1 MKKLLGVLALTLA
14 ASGLAVAG
22 NAREQ
27 DFFETI
33 NWNTEYRKDYQDI
46 TNGIGNEGFK
56 SENSK
61 ENVLRNTLSGTL
73 NLQDEWGLKADFS
86 ILSKTYDKEGFADSS
101 AQGWETDLNVRKSIK
116 LGNYDTDFTL
126 VEWKRWEKEG
136 QETNELLMGPKFSID
151 VLGQKVSVTTKAVYY
166 REMAGSDEAS
176 YYVPGTEGYGANIDF
191 GFGGNVYQGDYGTL
205 SYAISLANH
214 WRNATGDNDYKN
226 NWKLDYETTV
236 DYKTPSFWGGFYAGT
251 ELYNEWIR
259 HTASGKEGL
268 SGFSYT
274 NEFNVTPYLGYK
286 TSFSTPVGELAVNPY
301 VKYRAFQRFTSEN
314 GYSDNE
320 RLTEETDRFTAGV
333 SLGLN
338 LD

>member
-1 MKKLLGVLALTLA
+1 MKKLLGILALTLA
-14 ASGLAVAG
+14 ASALASAA

-27 DFFETI
+27 DYFESI
-33 NWNTEYRKDYQDI
+33 NWNTEYRMDYQDVD
-46 TNGIGNEGFK
+46 NGIGNEGFK

-86 ILSKTYDKEGFADSS
+86 ILSKTYDKESFVDSD

-126 VEWKRWEKEG
+126 IEWKRWEEEG
-136 QETNELLMGPKFSID
+136 QETNELLMGPKFSIN
-151 VLGQKVSVTTKAVYY
+151 VLGQNVSVTTKAVYY
-166 REMAGSDEAS
+166 KEMAGSSEAS
-176 YYVPGTEGYGANIDF
+176 YYVGGTEGYGANVDF

-320 RLTEETDRFTAGV
+320 RLTEETDRFTAGL

>member
-46 TNGIGNEGFK
+46 TNGIGNEWFK
-56 SENSK
+56 SENNK

-86 ILSKTYDKEGFADSS
+86 ILSKTYDKEGYVDSD

-136 QETNELLMGPKFSID
+136 QETNELLMGPKFSIN
-151 VLGQKVSVTTKAVYY
+151 VLGQNVSVTTKAVYY
-166 REMAGSDEAS
+166 KEMAGSQEAS
-176 YYVPGTEGYGANIDF
+176 YYVGGTEGYGANIDF

-205 SYAISLANH
+205 SYAVSLANH

-259 HTASGKEGL
+259 HTASAENGL
-268 SGFSYT
+268 SGFKYT

-286 TSFSTPVGELAVNPY
+286 TSFSTPVGEVAVNPY
-301 VKYRAFQRFTSEN
+301 VKYRAFQRFTTEN
-314 GYSDNE
+314 GYSDND
-320 RLTEETDRFTAGV
+320 RFTQETDRFTAGL

>member
-1 MKKLLGVLALTLA
+1 MKKLLGILALTLA
-14 ASGLAVAG
+14 ASALASAA

-27 DFFETI
+27 DYFESI
-33 NWNTEYRKDYQDI
+33 NWNTEYRMDYQDVD
-46 TNGIGNEGFK
+46 NGIGNEGFK

-86 ILSKTYDKEGFADSS
+86 ILSKTYDKKNFVDSD

-126 VEWKRWEKEG
+126 IEWKRWEEEG
-136 QETNELLMGPKFSID
+136 QETNELLVGPKFSIN
-151 VLGQKVSVTTKAVYY
+151 VLGQNVSVTTKAVYY
-166 REMAGSDEAS
+166 KEMAGSKEAS
-176 YYVPGTEGYGANIDF
+176 YYVGGTEGYGANVDF
-191 GFGGNVYQGDYGTL
+191 GFGGNIYQGDYGTL

-320 RLTEETDRFTAGV
+320 RLTEETDRFTAGL

>member
-1 MKKLLGVLALTLA
+1 MKKLLGVLALTLV

-86 ILSKTYDKEGFADSS
+86 ILSKTYDKKSFVDSD

-126 VEWKRWEKEG
+126 IEWKRWEEEG
-136 QETNELLMGPKFSID
+136 QETNELLVGPKFSIN
-151 VLGQKVSVTTKAVYY
+151 VLGQNVSVTTKAVYY
-166 REMAGSDEAS
+166 KEMAGSKEAS

-320 RLTEETDRFTAGV
+320 RLTEETDRFTAGL

>member
-46 TNGIGNEGFK
+46 TNGIGNEWFK
-56 SENSK
+56 SENNK

-86 ILSKTYDKEGFADSS
+86 VLSKSYDKEGFADSN

-259 HTASGKEGL
+259 HTASAENGL
-268 SGFSYT
+268 AKFKYT

-320 RLTEETDRFTAGV
+320 RLTEETDRFTAGL

>member
-46 TNGIGNEGFK
+46 TNGIGNEWFK
-56 SENSK
+56 SENNK

-86 ILSKTYDKEGFADSS
+86 VLSKSYDKEGFEDSS

-136 QETNELLMGPKFSID
+136 QETNELLMGPKFSVN

-166 REMAGSDEAS
+166 REMAGSGEAS

-320 RLTEETDRFTAGV
+320 RLTQETDRFTAGL